1 MVSPFEKHLFI
12 SYAHIDN
19 QPLTPRAA
27 GLDQPVSRLSGRHA
41 QHAAGTEG
49 GVWRDAKLAG
59 NDIFANEIVGAFS
72 RTALMVSVLSPRYV
86 NSDWCTREIRE
97 LCEAAGNSG
106 GVVVQNKSR
115 VIKVIKTPIDNEENL
130 PEVIRNTLG
139 YQFFVF
145 DDDQA
150 TAGTGSRL

>member
-1 MVSPFEKHLFI
+1 MSFQTQLFI

-19 QPLTPRAA
+19 QPLTPEQQGWISRFHAS
-27 GLDQPVSRLSGRHA
+27 LDAMLSMRLGRKA
-41 QHAAGTEG
+41 EI
-49 GVWRDAKLAG
+49 WRDAKLAG
-59 NDIFANEIVGAFS
+59 NDIFANEIVGQFP

-97 LCEAAGNSG
+97 FCEAAGNSG

-145 DDDQA
+145 DD
-150 TAGTGSRL
+150 